1 MAVQSLSLET
11 IEDFLAQKRIAMVGI
26 SRDPANFSV
35 KLFEEFCRRGYDVV
49 PVNPNTAEV
58 QGRRCFARVQDV
70 QPPVEAVLLMTSPEV
85 TETVARDC
93 AEAGIRQVWMY
104 RATGKGSV
112 SAKAVA
118 FCEER
123 GMQVVPGQCPFM
135 FLPGTAGFHRFHGF
149 IRRIT
154 GRYPRHARAS
164 SQHENTKG

>member
-1 MAVQSLSLET
+1 MTAQSPSLET

-35 KLFEEFCRRGYDVV
+35 KLFEELCRRGYDVV

-58 QGRRCFARVQDV
+58 QGRRCFACVQDV
-70 QPPVEAVLLMTSPEV
+70 QPPVEAALLMTSPDV

-93 AEAGIRQVWMY
+93 AEAGVRQVWMY
-104 RATGKGSV
+104 SAGGKGAV
-112 SAKAVA
+112 SRQAVA

-135 FLPGTAGFHRFHGF
+135 FLPGTAGVHRFHGL
-149 IRRIT
+149 IRKIA
-154 GRYPRHARAS
+154 GRYPHYAQRVR
-164 SQHENTKG
+164 K